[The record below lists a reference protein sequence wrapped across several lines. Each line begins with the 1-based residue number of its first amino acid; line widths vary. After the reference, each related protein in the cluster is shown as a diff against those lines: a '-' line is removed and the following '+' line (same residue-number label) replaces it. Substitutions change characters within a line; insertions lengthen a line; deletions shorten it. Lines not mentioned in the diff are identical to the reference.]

1 MIVPFVDKKE
11 AKMTAAELLKRLNA
25 HGLTLSIADTGQS
38 LNVTGPLTPDLREVI
53 RLHKAELISRL
64 AYKIISYQVSNL
76 YGQLPA
82 CYHLT
87 DTGQVI
93 AYYRNEAE
101 LADHVNRAMA
111 AKRKYQA
118 APDLASAALALGG
131 EFVPEMLPG
140 DTIPF

>member
-1 MIVPFVDKKE
+1 
-11 AKMTAAELLKRLNA
+11 MTAAELLKRLNA

-53 RLHKAELISRL
+53 RLHKSELITAL
-64 AYKIISYQVSNL
+64 AYKIISYQAANL
-76 YGQLPA
+76 YEQLPA

-87 DTGQVI
+87 DTGQLI
-93 AYYRNEAE
+93 AYYRTEAE
-101 LADHVNRAMA
+101 LADHVTRAMA

-131 EFVPEMLPG
+131 EFVPEMSENEE
-140 DTIPF
+140 IPF